1 MREFKINEN
10 EAGQRFDKYLKKLL
24 GNAPGS
30 FIYKMLRKK
39 NITLNGKKA
48 DGTEKLNQGD
58 DIKLFF
64 SDETFEKF
72 SGSGT
77 PDSEFEALKVLS
89 REFTSG
95 KRKLPVV
102 YEDKDVIFINKPT
115 GMLSQKAKP
124 EDISANEYILA
135 YLIAKGELTE
145 SSFRTFRPSICNRLD
160 RNTSGILICGKTYEG
175 LKEMNALIKERR
187 IGKFYRCIVTGS
199 VNEKITLTGYLAK
212 DEKTNK
218 VTLRQASF
226 PGASYIETS
235 IVPIRQYQ
243 GGLSLL
249 EIHLITGKTHQIRA
263 HLASIGH
270 PILGDYKYGNRKLN
284 DRYGIISQLLHAYR
298 LEFPAL
304 PGDDP
309 LAPLSGKVFTAPA
322 PDSFSRIEK
331 Q

>member
-1 MREFKINEN
+1 MREFVVSERDHGQKCVRYICRILPN
-10 EAGQRFDKYLKKLL
+10 AGT
-24 GNAPGS
+24 S
-30 FIYKMLRKK
+30 FVYKMLRKK

-48 DGTEKLNQGD
+48 DGTECLKPGD
-58 DIKLFF
+58 TIRIFF
-64 SDETFEKF
+64 AEETFLKF
-72 SGSGT
+72 SGTDTQTEKKQGLSQT
-77 PDSEFEALKVLS
+77 QALQKDRIL
-89 REFTSG
+89 
-95 KRKLPVV
+95 
-102 YEDKDVIFINKPT
+102 YEDANILLYNKPA
-115 GMLSQKAKP
+115 GLLSQKAEP
-124 EDISANEYILA
+124 DDVSVNEMFLA
-135 YLIAKGELTE
+135 YLLQEGKLTQE
-145 SSFRTFRPSICNRLD
+145 QMATCMPSICNRLD

-187 IGKFYRCIVTGS
+187 IGKFYHCIVTGS

-218 VTLRQASF
+218 VTLWQTSF

-235 IVPIRQYQ
+235 IVPRRQYP

-284 DRYGIISQLLHAYR
+284 DRYGIKSQLLHACR

>member
-1 MREFKINEN
+1 M
-10 EAGQRFDKYLKKLL
+10 
-24 GNAPGS
+24 
-30 FIYKMLRKK
+30 
-39 NITLNGKKA
+39 
-48 DGTEKLNQGD
+48 
-58 DIKLFF
+58 
-64 SDETFEKF
+64 
-72 SGSGT
+72 
-77 PDSEFEALKVLS
+77 
-89 REFTSG
+89 
-95 KRKLPVV
+95 
-102 YEDKDVIFINKPT
+102 
-115 GMLSQKAKP
+115 
-124 EDISANEYILA
+124 
-135 YLIAKGELTE
+135 
-145 SSFRTFRPSICNRLD
+145 
-160 RNTSGILICGKTYEG
+160 
-175 LKEMNALIKERR
+175 
-187 IGKFYRCIVTGS
+187 TGS

-218 VTLRQASF
+218 VTLRQTSF

-235 IVPIRQYQ
+235 IVPIWQYQ

-284 DRYGIISQLLHAYR
+284 DRYGIKSQLLHAYR

-309 LAPLSGKVFTAPA
+309 LALLSGKVFTAPA

>member
-1 MREFKINEN
+1 MREFVVSERDQGQKCVKYICRILPN
-10 EAGQRFDKYLKKLL
+10 AGT
-24 GNAPGS
+24 S
-30 FIYKMLRKK
+30 FVYKMLRKK
-39 NITLNGKKA
+39 NITLNGKKT
-48 DGTEKLNQGD
+48 DGTECLKPGD
-58 DIKLFF
+58 TIRIFF
-64 SDETFEKF
+64 AEETFLKF
-72 SGSGT
+72 SGTDTQAEKKQGLSQVH
-77 PDSEFEALKVLS
+77 ALQKERIL
-89 REFTSG
+89 
-95 KRKLPVV
+95 
-102 YEDKDVIFINKPT
+102 YEDANILLYNKPA
-115 GMLSQKAKP
+115 GLLSQKAEP
-124 EDISANEYILA
+124 DDVSVNEMFLA
-135 YLIAKGELTE
+135 YLLQEGKLTQE
-145 SSFRTFRPSICNRLD
+145 QMATCTPSICNRLD

-284 DRYGIISQLLHAYR
+284 DRYGIISPLLHAYR
-298 LEFPAL
+298 LQFPAL

>member
-1 MREFKINEN
+1 
-10 EAGQRFDKYLKKLL
+10 
-24 GNAPGS
+24 
-30 FIYKMLRKK
+30 
-39 NITLNGKKA
+39 
-48 DGTEKLNQGD
+48 
-58 DIKLFF
+58 
-64 SDETFEKF
+64 
-72 SGSGT
+72 
-77 PDSEFEALKVLS
+77 
-89 REFTSG
+89 
-95 KRKLPVV
+95 
-102 YEDKDVIFINKPT
+102 
-115 GMLSQKAKP
+115 
-124 EDISANEYILA
+124 
-135 YLIAKGELTE
+135 
-145 SSFRTFRPSICNRLD
+145 
-160 RNTSGILICGKTYEG
+160 
-175 LKEMNALIKERR
+175 MNALIKERR

-218 VTLRQASF
+218 VTLRQTSF

-243 GGLSLL
+243 VGLSLL
-249 EIHLITGKTHQIRA
+249 EIHLIKGKTHQIRA

-284 DRYGIISQLLHAYR
+284 DRYGIKSQLLHAYR

>member
-1 MREFKINEN
+1 MVEKVIGYALSTQKVTNE
-10 EAGQRFDKYLKKLL
+10 QLL
-24 GNAPGS
+24 
-30 FIYKMLRKK
+30 
-39 NITLNGKKA
+39 
-48 DGTEKLNQGD
+48 
-58 DIKLFF
+58 
-64 SDETFEKF
+64 
-72 SGSGT
+72 
-77 PDSEFEALKVLS
+77 VC
-89 REFTSG
+89 
-95 KRKLPVV
+95 
-102 YEDKDVIFINKPT
+102 
-115 GMLSQKAKP
+115 
-124 EDISANEYILA
+124 
-135 YLIAKGELTE
+135 
-145 SSFRTFRPSICNRLD
+145 RPSVCNRLD
-160 RNTSGILICGKTYEG
+160 RNTSGLIAAGFSIRG
-175 LKEMNALIKERR
+175 LQFLSEQFRPRDLHKYYMALVA
-187 IGKFYRCIVTGS
+187 GCVTRQQ
-199 VNEKITLTGYLAK
+199 KLKGYLYK

-218 VTLRQASF
+218 VTLRQTSF

-284 DRYGIISQLLHAYR
+284 DRYGIKSQLLHAYR

-322 PDSFSRIEK
+322 PDSFSLIEK

>member
-199 VNEKITLTGYLAK
+199 VNEKITLTGYLTK

-218 VTLRQASF
+218 VTLRQTSF

-284 DRYGIISQLLHAYR
+284 DRYGIKSQLLHAYR